1 MQQIIAKNL
10 SVTIKERRIIEAI
23 SLSIT
28 SGEMVALV
36 GANGSGKT
44 TLMRAMLQLLPHQG
58 FCNLAAMPTVARAAM
73 VSWVPQDRDIVWDIT
88 VRQLLTYTAEKRFAN
103 EKRSPGA
110 PGAPGVMVQAIDE
123 ALDFSMIPHLDD
135 RRLKTLSGG
144 ELTLALIARALVQN
158 TPVIFMD
165 EPLASLDP
173 FQKLNIVGLMQ
184 NMAKAGKAVLATIHD
199 ADLARQH
206 FTRVMALR
214 NGTLIADGKAKDIL
228 HKHNLETIYGSR

>member
-1 MQQIIAKNL
+1 MQQITTKNL
-10 SVTIKERRIIEAI
+10 SVLIKDRRIIEPI

-44 TLMRAMLQLLPHQG
+44 TLMRAMLQLIPHQG

-88 VRQLLTYTAEKRFAN
+88 VRQLLTYTAEKRYASD
-103 EKRSPGA
+103 KRSPSA
-110 PGAPGVMVQAIDE
+110 MIQAIDD
-123 ALDFSMIPHLDD
+123 ALDFSGIPHLDE
-135 RRLKTLSGG
+135 RHLKTLSGG

-173 FQKLNIVGLMQ
+173 FQKLNILRLMQ

-206 FTRVMALR
+206 FTRIMALR
-214 NGTLIADGKAKDIL
+214 NGTLIADGEPKDIL
-228 HKHNLETIYGSR
+228 HKQNLETIYGSG

>member
-1 MQQIIAKNL
+1 MMEEISTKNL
-10 SVTIKERRIIEAI
+10 SVLIKERRIIEAI
-23 SLSIT
+23 SLSIS
-28 SGEMVALV
+28 SGEMIALV

-44 TLMRAMLQLLPHQG
+44 TLMRAMLQLIPHQG
-58 FCNLAAMPTVARAAM
+58 FCNLAAMPTAARAAM
-73 VSWVPQDRDIVWDIT
+73 VAWVPQDRDIVWDIT
-88 VRQLLTYTAEKRFAN
+88 VRQLLTFTAEKRYFA
-103 EKRSPGA
+103 EKHSPRA
-110 PGAPGVMVQAIDE
+110 IAQAIDD
-123 ALDFSMIPHLDD
+123 ALDFSGIPHLDN

-144 ELTLALIARALVQN
+144 ELTLALIARALAQK

-173 FQKLNIVGLMQ
+173 FQKLDILRLLQ
-184 NMAKAGKAVLATIHD
+184 NMTKAGKAILATIHD

-228 HKHNLETIYGSR
+228 HKHNLQTIYRSR

>member
-1 MQQIIAKNL
+1 MMEKISTKNL
-10 SVTIKERRIIEAI
+10 SVLIKQRRIIESI
-23 SLSIT
+23 SLSIS
-28 SGEMVALV
+28 SGEMIALV

-44 TLMRAMLQLLPHQG
+44 TLMRAMLQLIPHQG

-73 VSWVPQDRDIVWDIT
+73 VAWVPQDRDIVWDIT
-88 VRQLLTYTAEKRFAN
+88 VRQLLTFTAEKGCFG
-103 EKRSPGA
+103 EKHSPRA
-110 PGAPGVMVQAIDE
+110 IAQAIDD
-123 ALDFSMIPHLDD
+123 ALDFSGIPHLDN

-144 ELTLALIARALVQN
+144 ELTLALIARALAQK

-173 FQKLNIVGLMQ
+173 FQKLDILRLLQ
-184 NMAKAGKAVLATIHD
+184 NMTKAGKAILATIHD

-214 NGTLIADGKAKDIL
+214 DGTLIADGKAKDIL
-228 HKHNLETIYGSR
+228 HKHNLQTIYRSR

>member
-44 TLMRAMLQLLPHQG
+44 TLMRAMLQLIPHQG

-88 VRQLLTYTAEKRFAN
+88 VRQLLTYTAEKRYAGD
-103 EKRSPGA
+103 KRSSGA
-110 PGAPGVMVQAIDE
+110 MAQAIDD
-123 ALDFSMIPHLDD
+123 ALDFSGIPHLDD

-199 ADLARQH
+199 SDLARQH

>member
-1 MQQIIAKNL
+1 MQQITTKNL
-10 SVTIKERRIIEAI
+10 SVLIKDRRIIEPI

-44 TLMRAMLQLLPHQG
+44 TLMRAMLQLIPHQG

-88 VRQLLTYTAEKRFAN
+88 VRQLLTYTAEKRYASD
-103 EKRSPGA
+103 KRSPSA
-110 PGAPGVMVQAIDE
+110 MIQAIDD
-123 ALDFSMIPHLDD
+123 ALDFSGIPHLDE

-173 FQKLNIVGLMQ
+173 FQKLNILGLMQ

-214 NGTLIADGKAKDIL
+214 NGTLIADGEPKEIL
-228 HKHNLETIYGSR
+228 HKQNLETIYGSG

>member
-1 MQQIIAKNL
+1 MMEEISTKNL
-10 SVTIKERRIIEAI
+10 SVLIKQRRIIKAI
-23 SLSIT
+23 SLSIS
-28 SGEMVALV
+28 SGEMIALV

-44 TLMRAMLQLLPHQG
+44 TLMRAMLQLIPHQG

-73 VSWVPQDRDIVWDIT
+73 VAWVPQDRDIVWDIT
-88 VRQLLTYTAEKRFAN
+88 VRQLLTFTVEKRYVGKN
-103 EKRSPGA
+103 HSPRA
-110 PGAPGVMVQAIDE
+110 IARAIDD
-123 ALDFSMIPHLDD
+123 ALDFSGISHLDN

-144 ELTLALIARALVQN
+144 ELTLALIARALAQK

-173 FQKLNIVGLMQ
+173 FQKLDILRLLQ
-184 NMAKAGKAVLATIHD
+184 NMTKAGKAILATIHD

-214 NGTLIADGKAKDIL
+214 NGALIADGKAKDIL
-228 HKHNLETIYGSR
+228 HKHNLQTIYRSR

>member
-1 MQQIIAKNL
+1 MEEVSTKNL
-10 SVTIKERRIIEAI
+10 SVLIKERRIIEAI
-23 SLSIT
+23 SLSIK

-36 GANGSGKT
+36 GTNGSGKT
-44 TLMRAMLQLLPHQG
+44 TLMRAMLQLIPHQG
-58 FCNLAAMPTVARAAM
+58 FCNLAAMPTMARAAM

-88 VRQLLTYTAEKRFAN
+88 VQQLLTYTAEKRYFG
-103 EKRSPGA
+103 EKHSPR
-110 PGAPGVMVQAIDE
+110 VMAQAIDD
-123 ALDFSMIPHLDD
+123 ALDFSGIRHLDE

-144 ELTLALIARALVQN
+144 ELTLALIARAIAQK

-173 FQKLNIVGLMQ
+173 FQKLDILRLLQ
-184 NMAKAGKAVLATIHD
+184 NMTKAGKAILATIHD

-214 NGTLIADGKAKDIL
+214 NGALIADGKAKDIL
-228 HKHNLETIYGSR
+228 HKHNLQTIYGSR

>member
-1 MQQIIAKNL
+1 MMEEISTKNL
-10 SVTIKERRIIEAI
+10 SVLIEERRIIEAI
-23 SLSIT
+23 SLSIS
-28 SGEMVALV
+28 SGEMIALV

-44 TLMRAMLQLLPHQG
+44 TLMRAMLQLIPHQG

-73 VSWVPQDRDIVWDIT
+73 VAWVPQDRDIVWDIT
-88 VRQLLTYTAEKRFAN
+88 VRQLLTFTAEKRYFG
-103 EKRSPGA
+103 EKHSPRTIA
-110 PGAPGVMVQAIDE
+110 QAIDD
-123 ALDFSMIPHLDD
+123 ALDFSGIPHLDN

-144 ELTLALIARALVQN
+144 ELTLALIARALAQK

-173 FQKLNIVGLMQ
+173 FQKLDILRLLQ
-184 NMAKAGKAVLATIHD
+184 NMTKAGKAILATIHD

-214 NGTLIADGKAKDIL
+214 NGALIADGKAKDIM
-228 HKHNLETIYGSR
+228 HKHNLQTIYRSR

>member
-1 MQQIIAKNL
+1 MQQITTKNL
-10 SVTIKERRIIEAI
+10 SVLIKDRRIIEPI

-28 SGEMVALV
+28 AGEMVALV

-44 TLMRAMLQLLPHQG
+44 TLMRAMLQLIPHQG

-88 VRQLLTYTAEKRFAN
+88 VRQLLTYTAEKRYASD
-103 EKRSPGA
+103 KRSPSA
-110 PGAPGVMVQAIDE
+110 MIQAIDD
-123 ALDFSMIPHLDD
+123 ALDFSGIPHLDE

-173 FQKLNIVGLMQ
+173 FQKLNILGLMQ

-206 FTRVMALR
+206 FTRVVALR
-214 NGTLIADGKAKDIL
+214 NGTLIADGEPKEIL
-228 HKHNLETIYGSR
+228 LKQNLETIYGSG

>member
-10 SVTIKERRIIEAI
+10 SVTIKERHIIGAI
-23 SLSIT
+23 SLSMS

-44 TLMRAMLQLLPHQG
+44 TLMRAMLQLIPHQG
-58 FCNLAAMPTVARAAM
+58 FCNLAAMPAVARAAM

-88 VRQLLTYTAEKRFAN
+88 VRQLLTYTAEKRYAN
-103 EKRSPGA
+103 EKRSHSA
-110 PGAPGVMVQAIDE
+110 MLQAIDN
-123 ALDFSMIPHLDD
+123 ALDFSGIPHLDD

-144 ELTLALIARALVQN
+144 ELTLGLIARALVQN

-173 FQKLNIVGLMQ
+173 FQKLNILGLMQ

-199 ADLARQH
+199 ADLARKH
-206 FTRVMALR
+206 FTRVLALR
-214 NGTLIADGKAKDIL
+214 NGTLVADGKAKDIL
-228 HKHNLETIYGSR
+228 HKHNLETIYGSS